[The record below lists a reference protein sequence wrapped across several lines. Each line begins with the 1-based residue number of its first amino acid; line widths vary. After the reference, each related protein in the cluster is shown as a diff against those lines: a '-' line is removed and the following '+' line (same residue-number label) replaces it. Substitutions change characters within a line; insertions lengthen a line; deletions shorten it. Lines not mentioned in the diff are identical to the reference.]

1 MIKRTMK
8 RTGFERR
15 DTMATTAVAKK
26 IVHITEVAG
35 VKGREV
41 AQLLDT
47 TPETVS
53 RWKSGRVEPQ
63 REKLDQL
70 LELEWLVD
78 QLAELYPRPDDARL
92 WLFSRHKLLQGD
104 TPANKIQKGQLDAVL
119 ELIAQIKDGAF
130 I

>member
-1 MIKRTMK
+1 MRVGSKIEKRS
-8 RTGFERR
+8 
-15 DTMATTAVAKK
+15 DPMATTAVARKLM
-26 IVHITEVAG
+26 HIHKAAG
-35 VKGREV
+35 VKAREV

-63 REKLDQL
+63 REKLDRL

-78 QLAELYPRPDDARL
+78 QLAELYPQADDARL

-104 TPANKIQKGQLDAVL
+104 TPANRIQKGQLNDVL
-119 ELIAQIKDGAF
+119 ELIAQVKDGAY

>member
-1 MIKRTMK
+1 
-8 RTGFERR
+8 
-15 DTMATTAVAKK
+15 MATNAVGRK
-26 IVHITEVAG
+26 IVHISDAAG
-35 VKGREV
+35 VRAREV

-63 REKLDQL
+63 REKLERL

-78 QLAELYPRPDDARL
+78 QLAELYSEPDDARL

-104 TPANKIQKGQLDAVL
+104 TPANRIQKGQLNDVL

-130 I
+130 V

>member
-1 MIKRTMK
+1 MIERGIEGTDDERTK
-8 RTGFERR
+8 V
-15 DTMATTAVAKK
+15 MATTAVAKK
-26 IVHITEVAG
+26 IIHISEAAG
-35 VKGREV
+35 VRAREV
-41 AQLLDT
+41 AQLMDT

-63 REKLDQL
+63 REKLERL

-92 WLFSRHKLLQGD
+92 WLFSRHKLLLGD
-104 TPANKIQKGQLDAVL
+104 TPANRIQKGQLNDVL
-119 ELIAQIKDGAF
+119 ELVAQIKDGAF